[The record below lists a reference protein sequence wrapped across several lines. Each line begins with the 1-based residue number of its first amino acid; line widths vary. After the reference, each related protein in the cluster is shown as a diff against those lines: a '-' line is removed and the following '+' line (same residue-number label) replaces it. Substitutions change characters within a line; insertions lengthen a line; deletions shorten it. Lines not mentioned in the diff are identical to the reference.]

1 MILNYLRTHAGSASS
16 SDEESQGSGGEHEAH
31 HRTVRGREAQQIV
44 QRLKSSYLNRS
55 MSAPNA
61 AAISPAG
68 AESPHGIR
76 LALVTHDDLILQPGS
91 SKHLPHSESCRPNQ
105 PFKSAGLGRP
115 GPMGMYGLILMVPA
129 LS

>member
-1 MILNYLRTHAGSASS
+1 MILNYLCTHAGSASS

-61 AAISPAG
+61 AAISQAG
-68 AESPHGIR
+68 AESPHGVR

-91 SKHLPHSESCRPNQ
+91 SKHFPPGRAVGRINPL
-105 PFKSAGLGRP
+105 KVLAWVGLAP
-115 GPMGMYGLILMVPA
+115 WECMD
-129 LS
+129 